1 VRGDDTGQ
9 VTPFVVVFTAALVLM
24 AGLVVDGGVILAA
37 NRRAGAEAEAAA
49 RAGAQ
54 ALDTD
59 AYRRGEPARLDAS
72 EAVSLAEAW
81 LGRYGH
87 AGSARVVGPDTV
99 EVDVSFSQPL
109 SILGVIGL
117 GPVQIDGSGRA
128 RLVVG
133 TGAPEDVR

>member
-1 VRGDDTGQ
+1 MRRDDAGQ
-9 VTPFVVVFTAALVLM
+9 VTAFVVVFATALILVG
-24 AGLVVDGGVILAA
+24 GLVVDGGVILAA

-59 AYRRGEPARLDAS
+59 AYRRGEAARLDPD

-81 LGRYGH
+81 VGRYGH
-87 AGSARVVGPDTV
+87 AGSARVVGSDTV
-99 EVDVSFSQPL
+99 EVEVSFSQPL
-109 SILGVIGL
+109 SILGMIGL
-117 GPVQIDGSGRA
+117 GPVHIDGNGRA

-133 TGAPEDVR
+133 TGAGP